1 MSYHGDEKPLGASGL
16 KGPTQDFA
24 EFCAQEKQ
32 RRIRSGEDFDQVRYD
47 QVVALVM
54 KKLQALEED

>member
-1 MSYHGDEKPLGASGL
+1 MSYPGDEKPLGASGL

-24 EFCAQEKQ
+24 EFCALEKR
-32 RRIRSGEDFDQVRYD
+32 RRIRSGEAFDQARYD